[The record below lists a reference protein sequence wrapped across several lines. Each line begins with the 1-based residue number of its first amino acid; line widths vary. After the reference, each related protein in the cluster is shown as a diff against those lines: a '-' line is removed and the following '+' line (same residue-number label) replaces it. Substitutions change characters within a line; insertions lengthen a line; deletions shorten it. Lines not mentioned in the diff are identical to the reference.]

1 MSFGEDIVELVQ
13 KSDRPVIQ
21 IANHWERVP
30 LGEVAQVLNGYAF
43 KSKFFNET
51 QGFPL
56 IRIRDVTSGTV
67 KTLYVGEVPEGY
79 WVEPG
84 ELIVGMDGDFNS
96 RMWGGPRALLNQ
108 RVCKL
113 TPNPNFMNIDF
124 LYAVLPGYLQLINDH
139 TSAVTVKHLSS
150 RTLTDTPIPLPPL
163 PEQQR
168 IVRKLDTL
176 STRTT
181 TARTHL
187 TAIAKL
193 LEKYRE
199 AVLEHAF
206 KGTLTDKQAL
216 FSGCKSGAALLEDIR
231 AERKSHWL
239 QTERAKKQAKGLNT
253 SDASILKRYKP
264 PEAIAEINCPH
275 KLPAGWAWA
284 VADEVVQPGADIVYG
299 IVQPGPKLV
308 EGVPYVRGMDIVDG
322 VIQTGQLLK
331 TSPEIAQKYERA
343 SLKGGDIL
351 LGIIRATKVAIVP
364 SSIEGAN
371 ITQGTAR
378 FRPSSVFSTE
388 YLAYWLASK
397 TAQSWLHSKYRG
409 IDMPGLNLRDVRQ
422 LPVPLAPVEEQR
434 EIVRRIETAFAK
446 IDRLAA
452 EAEKALK
459 LTDRLDQRI
468 LAKAFAGELVPQD
481 PTDEPATE
489 LLARIREARATGPKP
504 KRGRRKKVTT

>member
-1 MSFGEDIVELVQ
+1 MNQLPEGWANVSLAELGMVRTQSIDPRSFPAERFDLFSVPSFSNGSPERPEGGDIGSTKQMVQ
-13 KSDRPVIQ
+13 PGDVLLCKIVPHLNRVWVVPPKTENRQ
-21 IANHWERVP
+21 IASSEWIV
-30 LGEVAQVLNGYAF
+30 
-43 KSKFFNET
+43 
-51 QGFPL
+51 
-56 IRIRDVTSGTV
+56 IRNAECSPEFLRWCMSAPDFRLEFLKDLSGIGGSLTRARPQTV
-67 KTLYVGEVPEGY
+67 KKIE
-79 WVEPG
+79 
-84 ELIVGMDGDFNS
+84 
-96 RMWGGPRALLNQ
+96 
-108 RVCKL
+108 
-113 TPNPNFMNIDF
+113 
-124 LYAVLPGYLQLINDH
+124 
-139 TSAVTVKHLSS
+139 
-150 RTLTDTPIPLPPL
+150 IPLPPL
-163 PEQQR
+163 PEQRR

-176 STRTT
+176 SARTT

-187 TAIAKL
+187 AAIAKL
-193 LEKYRE
+193 VEKYRE
-199 AVLEHAF
+199 AVLEQAF
-206 KGTLTDKQAL
+206 KGTLTDEQVPL
-216 FSGCKSGAALLEDIR
+216 SGAKSGADLLEDIR
-231 AERKSHWL
+231 AERKSHFL
-239 QTERAKKQAKGLNT
+239 YAERAKKQAKGQNA

-264 PEAIAEINCPH
+264 PEAVAAVDCPH
-275 KLPAGWAWA
+275 ELPAGWAWA
-284 VADEVVQPGADIVYG
+284 VAGEVVQPGSDIVYG
-299 IVQPGPKLV
+299 IVQPGPKLS

-322 VIQTGQLLK
+322 VIQTDQLLK

-378 FRPSSVFSTE
+378 FRPSSVISTE

-434 EIVRRIETAFAK
+434 EIVRRIEAAFAK

-489 LLARIREARATGPKP
+489 LLARIREARATAPKT
-504 KRGRRKKVTT
+504 KRGRRKKVAS

>member
-1 MSFGEDIVELVQ
+1 MSELPTGWAPATLQDIADIRMGKTVLKKQLSETGL
-13 KSDRPVIQ
+13 PVYS
-21 IANHWERVP
+21 AGAENKPWGRVDDMAATARR
-30 LGEVAQVLNGYAF
+30 GTIVVSARG
-43 KSKFFNET
+43 SI
-51 QGFPL
+51 GFPKL
-56 IRIRDVTSGTV
+56 PDFDEFVSTQTTIA
-67 KTLYVGEVPEGY
+67 
-79 WVEPG
+79 VEPSK
-84 ELIVGMDGDFNS
+84 EILPEFLLQTIS
-96 RMWGGPRALLNQ
+96 R
-108 RVCKL
+108 
-113 TPNPNFMNIDF
+113 IDF
-124 LYAVLPGYLQLINDH
+124 GDLASGAAIPML
-139 TSAVTVKHLSS
+139 TVG
-150 RTLTDTPIPLPPL
+150 TLGPVPIPLPPL
-163 PEQQR
+163 PEQRR
-168 IVRKLDTL
+168 IVEKIDTL
-176 STRTT
+176 SARTT
-181 TARTHL
+181 TACTHL

-193 LEKYRE
+193 VEHYRE
-199 AVLEHAF
+199 AVLERAF
-206 KGTLTDKQAL
+206 KSTLSDGEGL
-216 FSGCKSGAALLEDIR
+216 FSGSRSGAVLLEDIR

-239 QTERAKKQAKGLNT
+239 QTERAKKQAKGQNA

-264 PEAIAEINCPH
+264 PEAVAAVDYPH
-275 KLPAGWAWA
+275 ELPSGWAWA

-299 IVQPGPKLV
+299 IVQPGPKLS

-378 FRPSSVFSTE
+378 FRPSSVISTE

-409 IDMPGLNLRDVRQ
+409 IDMPGLNLRDVRR

-459 LTDRLDQRI
+459 LTDRLDGRI
-468 LAKAFAGELVPQD
+468 LAKAFAGALVPQD
-481 PTDEPATE
+481 PSDEPAIE
-489 LLARIREARATGPKP
+489 LLARIRKARATAPKP
-504 KRGRRKKVTT
+504 KRGRRKKAEV